1 MAFVTFTADVVA
13 KSKAGPVFKRVPG
26 IILEGIEHR
35 CSEIVSEMRCP
46 RHQQSAEVLVDVE
59 NPDQLEIEI
68 VCCCNRFATR
78 VREALNKS
86 LDQR

>member
-1 MAFVTFTADVVA
+1 VAFVTFTADVV
-13 KSKAGPVFKRVPG
+13 SKTKARQVFKRVPG

-46 RHQQSAEVLVDVE
+46 RHQQSAEVLVDGE
-59 NPDQLEIEI
+59 NPDHLEIEI

-78 VREALNKS
+78 VREALKKS